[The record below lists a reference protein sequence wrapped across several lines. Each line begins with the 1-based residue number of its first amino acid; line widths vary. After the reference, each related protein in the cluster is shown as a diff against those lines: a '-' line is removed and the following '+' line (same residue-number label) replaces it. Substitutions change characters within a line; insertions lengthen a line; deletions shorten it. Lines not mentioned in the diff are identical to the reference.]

1 MIKVVIAAVIVAGAY
16 CYGYKCASDTYEKML
31 TEMESENRAKIIE
44 QERAANEKQN
54 EIISNYL
61 NQIEKLKNEK
71 DIIKPSGTINPN
83 RLCKQTSAG
92 VPAKTTTKSNVT
104 CYTDA
109 ELQRKI
115 KESLDIGR
123 EADELALKYKAL
135 VEVCK

>member
-1 MIKVVIAAVIVAGAY
+1 MIKTVIALCVVVSAY
-16 CYGYKCASDTYEKML
+16 TFGYKCAYDTYEKML
-31 TEMESENRAKIIE
+31 IELEASNKTKIIE
-44 QERAANEKQN
+44 RERAANEKQN
-54 EIISNYL
+54 EIVSNYL

-71 DIIKPSGTINPN
+71 VVIKPSDTINPN
-83 RLCKQTSAG
+83 RVCKQTSAG
-92 VPAKTTTKSNVT
+92 MSTKTTNKSNIT

-115 KESLDIGR
+115 RESLDIAK